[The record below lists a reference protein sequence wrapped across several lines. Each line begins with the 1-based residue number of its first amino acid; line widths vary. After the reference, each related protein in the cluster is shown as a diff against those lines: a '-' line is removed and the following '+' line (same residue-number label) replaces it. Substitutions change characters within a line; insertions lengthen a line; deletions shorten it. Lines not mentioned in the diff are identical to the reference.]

1 MSILSDNSHALWF
14 VEWKS
19 ILAVLQENCR
29 FTSNFSDDILVVSL
43 NIDVPVDLAVAFVG
57 LGVLVT
63 EGFLAPRIEV
73 GWYSDL
79 VSADFGG
86 VSYVSSSIDDMSTPL

>member
-1 MSILSDNSHALWF
+1 MSILSDNSHALWL

-19 ILAVLQENCR
+19 VLAVLQENCG
-29 FTSNFSDDILVVSL
+29 FTANFSDNILVVCL

-57 LGVLVT
+57 LGVLVAK
-63 EGFLAPRIEV
+63 GFLAPRIEV

-79 VSADFGG
+79 VSTNFGG
-86 VSYVSSSIDDMSTPL
+86 VSYVRSSIKDMSTPL